1 MSPRLGWWPANPIVR
16 YPFLSKLDELSKIAR
31 CAAKVAARTCPS
43 GSDWEAASRLHEG
56 LHPTLD
62 ADRLALFEQ
71 QKKFLFTHGFL
82 DADFALDDW
91 IDPRPLEAARAINAR
106 AIPPELV

>member
-1 MSPRLGWWPANPIVR
+1 MPPEPVPPAAI
-16 YPFLSKLDELSKIAR
+16 
-31 CAAKVAARTCPS
+31 
-43 GSDWEAASRLHEG
+43 WEAASRLHEG

>member
-1 MSPRLGWWPANPIVR
+1 M
-16 YPFLSKLDELSKIAR
+16 
-31 CAAKVAARTCPS
+31 
-43 GSDWEAASRLHEG
+43 HEG

-106 AIPPELV
+106 AIPLNSSERKKIMPNHPGLSPEAIAFVTKTEQDAPLSTR

>member
-1 MSPRLGWWPANPIVR
+1 LPPEPVPPAAI
-16 YPFLSKLDELSKIAR
+16 
-31 CAAKVAARTCPS
+31 
-43 GSDWEAASRLHEG
+43 WEAASRLHEG

-106 AIPPELV
+106 TISPELV